1 MNLMAARAQTGIA
14 PPVLLGGLAVAA
26 FVAFV
31 ISLAVGPSG
40 FGFGH
45 GSGLDGEAGS
55 LIFWEIRLP
64 RAVLGALVGAAL
76 GLSGAALQGYLRNPL
91 AEPSLVGVSGG
102 AALGAVLAIHLGL
115 SQAFTLALP
124 VGGLAGAAVAMLAVV
139 ALAGAHGGPVTLI
152 LAGLAVSG
160 IATAL
165 ISLALNLSQNPF
177 ASVEMVFW
185 LMGSLADRSLTQVW
199 LAAPL
204 MLAGMVG
211 LLMVGRALDA
221 LTLGEDAARSLG
233 VDLGRTRWII
243 VAGTALSVGAATA
256 VTGVIGFV
264 GLLVP
269 HVLRPFAGH
278 RPGLLLSA
286 SALAGAVFLL
296 VADTALRLVQ
306 PWMELRI
313 GVLTALIGA
322 PFFVWLVLKTRSELA
337 P

>member
-1 MNLMAARAQTGIA
+1 MTPTRPSTGNASPHLLWVLAAAA
-14 PPVLLGGLAVAA
+14 AVA
-26 FVAFV
+26 FLV
-31 ISLAVGPSG
+31 SLAVGPSG
-40 FGFGH
+40 FGLGL
-45 GSGLDGEAGS
+45 GSRLGGEAGA
-55 LIFWEIRLP
+55 LIFWEIRVP

-115 SQAFTLALP
+115 SQALALALP
-124 VGGLAGAAVAMLAVV
+124 VGGLAGAALAMLAVV
-139 ALAGAHGGPVTLI
+139 ALAGASGGPITLI

-185 LMGSLADRSLTQVW
+185 MMGSLADRSLTQVY

-204 MLAGMVG
+204 MLAGMAV
-211 LLMVGRALDA
+211 LLALGRALDA
-221 LTLGEDAARSLG
+221 LTLGEDAAASLG
-233 VDLGRTRWII
+233 IGLSRTRAMI
-243 VAGTALSVGAATA
+243 VAGAALSVGAATA
-256 VTGVIGFV
+256 VTGIIGFV

-278 RPGLLLSA
+278 RPGLLLPA
-286 SALAGAVFLL
+286 SMLGGATFLL

-306 PWMELRI
+306 PWAELRI

>member
-1 MNLMAARAQTGIA
+1 MTKAPARAGMA
-14 PPVLLGGLAVAA
+14 PPLLVGGLAVAA
-26 FVAFV
+26 LLAFAT
-31 ISLAVGPSG
+31 SLAIGPSG
-40 FGFGH
+40 FGLG
-45 GSGLDGEAGS
+45 GSGEAAG
-55 LIFWEIRLP
+55 LILWEIRFP
-64 RAVLGALVGAAL
+64 RAVLGALVGGAL

-91 AEPSLVGVSGG
+91 AEPGLVGVSGG

-115 SQAFTLALP
+115 SQAFALALP
-124 VGGLAGAAVAMLAVV
+124 LGGLIGAAVAMLAVV
-139 ALAGAHGGPVTLI
+139 ALAGAQGGPVTLI

-199 LAAPL
+199 LAAPPI
-204 MLAGMVG
+204 LAGIA
-211 LLMVGRALDA
+211 LLLLLGRALDA

-233 VDLGRTRWII
+233 IDIARTRLAL
-243 VAGTALSVGAATA
+243 VAGTALAVGAATS

-269 HVLRPFAGH
+269 HVLRPLAGH
-278 RPGLLLSA
+278 RPGLLLPA

-296 VADTALRLVQ
+296 VADLALRLAQ
-306 PWMELRI
+306 PWVDLRV

-322 PFFVWLVLKTRSELA
+322 PFFVWLVLKTRAELA

>member
-1 MNLMAARAQTGIA
+1 VSEVTPRR
-14 PPVLLGGLAVAA
+14 LLGGLAVAA
-26 FVAFV
+26 LIAFAA
-31 ISLAVGPSG
+31 SLAIGPSG
-40 FGFGH
+40 LRLGG
-45 GSGLDGEAGS
+45 GEAAS
-55 LIFWEIRLP
+55 LILWEIRLP

-76 GLSGAALQGYLRNPL
+76 GLAGATLQGYLRNPL

-102 AALGAVLAIHLGL
+102 AALGAVLAIHTGL
-115 SQAFTLALP
+115 THAFALALP
-124 VGGLAGAAVAMLAVV
+124 LGGLAGAAVAMLAVV

-177 ASVEMVFW
+177 AAVEMVLW
-185 LMGSLADRSLTQVW
+185 LMGSVADRSLTQVW
-199 LAAPL
+199 LAAPPI
-204 MLAGMVG
+204 LAGIGV
-211 LLMVGRALDA
+211 LLLLGRALDA
-221 LTLGEDAARSLG
+221 LSLGEDAARSLG
-233 VDLGRTRWII
+233 IEVARTRLAV
-243 VAGTALSVGAATA
+243 VAGTALAVGAATS

-278 RPGLLLSA
+278 RPSLLLPA
-286 SALAGAVFLL
+286 SALAGASFLL
-296 VADTALRLVQ
+296 VADVALRLVQ
-306 PWMELRI
+306 PWMDLRI

-322 PFFVWLVLKTRSELA
+322 PFFVWLVLKTRAELA

>member
-1 MNLMAARAQTGIA
+1 MTPASARAEIA
-14 PPVLLGGLAVAA
+14 QRLLLGALSAAALLAFLV
-26 FVAFV
+26 
-31 ISLAVGPSG
+31 SLAVGPSG
-40 FGFGH
+40 FGFG
-45 GSGLDGEAGS
+45 GGEAGA
-55 LIFWEIRLP
+55 LILREIRLP
-64 RAVLGALVGAAL
+64 RAILGALVGAAL
-76 GLSGAALQGYLRNPL
+76 GLCGAALQGYLRNPL

-102 AALGAVLAIHLGL
+102 AALGAVLTIHLGL
-115 SQAFTLALP
+115 SQAFALALP
-124 VGGLAGAAVAMLAVV
+124 IGGLIGAAVAMLAVV

-152 LAGLAVSG
+152 LAGIAVSG

-185 LMGSLADRSLTQVW
+185 LMGSLADRSLDQVW
-199 LAAPL
+199 LAAPP
-204 MLAGMVG
+204 MLAGMGV
-211 LLMVGRALDA
+211 LLVLGRALDA

-233 VDLGRTRWII
+233 FDLARTRFAV

-256 VTGVIGFV
+256 VTGIIGFV

-269 HVLRPFAGH
+269 HVLRPFTGH
-278 RPGLLLSA
+278 RPGLLLPA
-286 SALAGAVFLL
+286 SALAGAIFLS
-296 VADTALRLVQ
+296 VTDTVLRLSQ
-306 PWMELRI
+306 PWIDLRI

>member
-1 MNLMAARAQTGIA
+1 MKVS
-14 PPVLLGGLAVAA
+14 PPAFLVVLAVAA
-26 FVAFV
+26 AVAFLL
-31 ISLAVGPSG
+31 SLAVGPSG
-40 FGFGH
+40 LGFGPP
-45 GSGLDGEAGS
+45 GEARS

-91 AEPSLVGVSGG
+91 AESGLIGVSGG

-115 SQAFTLALP
+115 SHAIALALP
-124 VGGLAGAAVAMLAVV
+124 AGGLVGAAVAMLAVV
-139 ALAGAHGGPVTLI
+139 TLAGIQGGPVTLI
-152 LAGLAVSG
+152 LAGLAVSA

-199 LAAPL
+199 LAGPL
-204 MLAGMVG
+204 IVMGMG
-211 LLMVGRALDA
+211 LLLLPGRALDA
-221 LTLGEDAARSLG
+221 LALGEDAARSLG
-233 VDLGRTRWII
+233 IDLARTRLAV

-256 VTGVIGFV
+256 VTGIIGFV

-278 RPGLLLSA
+278 RPGLLLPA
-286 SALAGAVFLL
+286 SMLGGAIFLL
-296 VADTALRLVQ
+296 VADIGLRLLQ
-306 PWMELRI
+306 PIVDLRV

-322 PFFVWLVLKTRSELA
+322 PFFVWLVLRTRGELA

>member
-1 MNLMAARAQTGIA
+1 MTTGPARTGMA
-14 PPVLLGGLAVAA
+14 PPLLIASLAVAA
-26 FVAFV
+26 LVAFAA
-31 ISLAVGPSG
+31 SLAIGPSG
-40 FGFGH
+40 FGL
-45 GSGLDGEAGS
+45 SGAGDAAG
-55 LIFWEIRLP
+55 LIFWEIRVP

-115 SQAFTLALP
+115 AHAFALALP
-124 VGGLAGAAVAMLAVV
+124 LGGLIGAAVAMVAVV
-139 ALAGAHGGPVTLI
+139 ALAGVHGGPVTLI

-199 LAAPL
+199 LTAPPI
-204 MLAGMVG
+204 LAGMVV
-211 LLMVGRALDA
+211 LLVLGRALDA

-233 VDLGRTRWII
+233 IDVARTRLAL
-243 VAGTALSVGAATA
+243 VGGTALAVGAATA

-269 HVLRPFAGH
+269 HVLRPFTGH
-278 RPGLLLSA
+278 RPSLLLPA

-296 VADTALRLVQ
+296 VADIGLRLAS
-306 PWMELRI
+306 PWTDLRI

-322 PFFVWLVLKTRSELA
+322 PFFVWLVLKTRAELA

>member
-1 MNLMAARAQTGIA
+1 
-14 PPVLLGGLAVAA
+14 V
-26 FVAFV
+26 
-31 ISLAVGPSG
+31 
-40 FGFGH
+40 
-45 GSGLDGEAGS
+45 
-55 LIFWEIRLP
+55 P

-76 GLSGAALQGYLRNPL
+76 GLAGAALQGYLRNPL

-115 SQAFTLALP
+115 SQAFALALP
-124 VGGLAGAAVAMLAVV
+124 LGGLAGAALAMLAVV
-139 ALAGAHGGPVTLI
+139 ALAGAQGGPVTLI

-204 MLAGMVG
+204 MLAGMAV
-211 LLMVGRALDA
+211 LLLLGRALDA
-221 LTLGEDAARSLG
+221 LTLGEDAAASLG
-233 VDLGRTRWII
+233 IGVARTRIAL
-243 VAGTALSVGAATA
+243 VAGTALAVGAATS

-278 RPGLLLSA
+278 RPSLLLPA
-286 SALAGAVFLL
+286 SALAGAIFLL
-296 VADTALRLVQ
+296 TADIGLRVAQ
-306 PWMELRI
+306 PWMDLRV

-322 PFFVWLVLKTRSELA
+322 PFFVWLVLKTRAELA